1 MDWLPAGLGLQPQQ
15 SLLSPTGGTQQRSE
29 SSAQTS
35 KPEGPSLFGTEGSAV
50 SPTTQQRSKSQNM
63 NPKKNHKVAL
73 VTGANGGIGL
83 AVAKRLLS
91 KNPDSLVWLGV
102 HSRRENAD
110 HLLETFAGRAAVISL
125 DVTERPSWDR
135 VVEEI
140 VAKAGRLDVLVNNA
154 GTHEDSL
161 LATMPAESWDRVLA
175 TNLNSV
181 FHGSQSVM
189 RTMIGQRFGR
199 IVNVSSLSAL
209 LAPPG
214 QTNYAAS
221 KAGVIGFT
229 QSLAKEVARMNIT
242 VNAVCP
248 GYVETDAIAN
258 LPTDHRKSLLDRIP
272 MRRLGRPEDIASAI
286 DFLASDDAGY
296 ITGATLKVD
305 GGIL

>member
-1 MDWLPAGLGLQPQQ
+1 
-15 SLLSPTGGTQQRSE
+15 
-29 SSAQTS
+29 
-35 KPEGPSLFGTEGSAV
+35 
-50 SPTTQQRSKSQNM
+50 M
-63 NPKKNHKVAL
+63 NPNKNPRVAM

-83 AVAKRLLS
+83 AVARRLLS
-91 KNPDSLVWLGV
+91 KTPDSLVWLGI

-110 HLLETFAGRAAVISL
+110 QLAETFAGRATVISL
-125 DVTERPSWDR
+125 DVTDRPSWDR
-135 VVEEI
+135 VVLEI

-181 FHGSQSVM
+181 FHGCQSVM

-272 MRRLGRPEDIASAI
+272 MRRLGRPEDVASAI

>member
-1 MDWLPAGLGLQPQQ
+1 MNQKNNPRVAMV
-15 SLLSPTGGTQQRSE
+15 TGG
-29 SSAQTS
+29 
-35 KPEGPSLFGTEGSAV
+35 
-50 SPTTQQRSKSQNM
+50 
-63 NPKKNHKVAL
+63 
-73 VTGANGGIGL
+73 NGGIGL
-83 AVAKRLLS
+83 AVARRILS
-91 KNPDSLVWLGV
+91 KTPDAIVWLGV
-102 HSRRENAD
+102 HSRRERAEQ
-110 HLLETFAGRAAVISL
+110 LAEMFAGRAMVTSL
-125 DVTERPSWDR
+125 DVTDRPSWDR
-135 VVEEI
+135 VVAEI
-140 VAKAGRLDVLVNNA
+140 VEKSGRLDVLVNNA

-161 LATMPAESWDRVLA
+161 LATMPADSWNRVLT
-175 TNLNSV
+175 TNLDSV
-181 FHGSQSVM
+181 FHGCQSVM

-221 KAGVIGFT
+221 KAGVIGLT

-258 LPTDHRKSLLDRIP
+258 LPADHRKSLLDRIP
-272 MRRLGRPEDIASAI
+272 MRRLGRPEDVAVAI
-286 DFLASDDAGY
+286 DFLASEEAGY

>member
-1 MDWLPAGLGLQPQQ
+1 
-15 SLLSPTGGTQQRSE
+15 
-29 SSAQTS
+29 
-35 KPEGPSLFGTEGSAV
+35 
-50 SPTTQQRSKSQNM
+50 M
-63 NPKKNHKVAL
+63 NPNNNPRVAM

-83 AVAKRLLS
+83 AVARRLLS

-110 HLLETFAGRAAVISL
+110 QLANTFAGRAAVISL
-125 DVTERPSWDR
+125 DVTDRPSWDR
-135 VVEEI
+135 VVAEI

-161 LATMPAESWDRVLA
+161 LATMPAESWDRILA

-181 FHGSQSVM
+181 FHGCQSVM

-242 VNAVCP
+242 VNSVCP
-248 GYVETDAIAN
+248 GYVETEAIAN
-258 LPTDHRKSLLDRIP
+258 LPIDHRKSLLDRIP
-272 MRRLGRPEDIASAI
+272 MRRLGRPEDVAAAI
-286 DFLASDDAGY
+286 DFLASDDASY